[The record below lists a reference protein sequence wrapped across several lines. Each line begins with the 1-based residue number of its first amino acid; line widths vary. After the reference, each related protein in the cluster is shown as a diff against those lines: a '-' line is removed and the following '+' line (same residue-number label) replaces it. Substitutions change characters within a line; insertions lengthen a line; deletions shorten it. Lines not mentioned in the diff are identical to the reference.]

1 MPRVGLLPVA
11 FVKLL
16 EAVLPA
22 QGLSKSG
29 LRDLHLAD

>member
-1 MPRVGLLPVA
+1 MLRVGIPHV
-11 FVKLL
+11 VHGTRL

-29 LRDLHLAD
+29 LRDLYLAD